1 MFQSSLLKR
10 ITAIVHSIWNFNPST
25 SPHVLD
31 SKNQYV
37 LALSPEFVRPMKD
50 IRAAVD
56 EKAQWRHSE
65 LLLLNKVK
73 CLDTLETLDTMFADS
88 IAGLQLVGHR
98 LMIQHDKITNGSAVD
113 PQSMRFLDERKD
125 HPPSVLLAANHA
137 RRLTKKIY
145 TSRFNMTEDQ
155 TRVLDISDCA
165 SRMLEASSEFLALQ
179 ARCRELIALVQVES
193 DLPVGLQS
201 TLLPTK
207 RRLIELASMFGLLYE
222 RVSRAIAL
230 IAGKTLG
237 LSTFVSGSGYLG
249 RFFIVAPGAPVV
261 ETEAMEDL
269 GRNDDDQCVVSAKED
284 NGLLETY

>member
-1 MFQSSLLKR
+1 MFQSSLLRK
-10 ITAIVHSIWNFNPST
+10 ITAIVRSICNFNPST
-25 SPHVLD
+25 SPPALD

-37 LALSPEFVRPMKD
+37 LALSPEHVRPMKD

-88 IAGLQLVGHR
+88 IAGLQLVGHH
-98 LMIQHDKITNGSAVD
+98 LMIQHDKIANGSVVD
-113 PQSMRFLDERKD
+113 PQSMRFLDERRD

-137 RRLTKKIY
+137 RRLTKRNY

-155 TRVLDISDCA
+155 TRLLDISDCA
-165 SRMLEASSEFLALQ
+165 SRMLEASSGFLALQ
-179 ARCRELIALVQVES
+179 ARCRELIALVQVEG

-201 TLLPTK
+201 THVPTK
-207 RRLIELASMFGLLYE
+207 RRLLEVARILGIAYE
-222 RVSRAIAL
+222 HLSRAITL
-230 IAGKTLG
+230 LAGKTLG

-249 RFFIVAPGAPVV
+249 RLFIVAPGALVV
-261 ETEAMEDL
+261 ETEAMEDQ
-269 GRNDDDQCVVSAKED
+269 GRNEDDQCRVNAKED